1 MSRVN
6 KKRKMEMGKEFRFT
20 RPKKNKVG
28 TAVHAFSGFGAT
40 RNDKKT

>member
-6 KKRKMEMGKEFRFT
+6 KKRKMEMEIEFRFT
-20 RPKKNKVG
+20 RPKKSKVG
-28 TAVHAFSGFGAT
+28 TEVHAFSGFGAT